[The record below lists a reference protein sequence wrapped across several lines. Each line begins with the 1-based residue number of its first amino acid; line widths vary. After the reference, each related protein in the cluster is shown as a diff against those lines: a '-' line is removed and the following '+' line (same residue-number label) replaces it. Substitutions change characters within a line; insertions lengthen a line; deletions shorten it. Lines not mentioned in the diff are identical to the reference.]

1 MFWDGHLSSL
11 AANFGLQRALRDAAS
26 PWNAQTSEGS
36 YPVRPY
42 GRAER
47 LRRVGSSAPPRRS
60 PINYHIATNRSYLVM
75 VVSGRGGEPSS
86 SFSACFANVAVVV
99 WLTLQFGISRTAQNP
114 LDPDRR
120 LISKPA
126 LRYACLSG
134 HTGCQEL

>member
-1 MFWDGHLSSL
+1 MAICQVLQPILGCNGLFVMQL
-11 AANFGLQRALRDAAS
+11 ARGMRKPVRDHIQFGLM
-26 PWNAQTSEGS
+26 
-36 YPVRPY
+36 